1 MTQPSRASVFDL
13 SGRTIAITGDGMQIS
28 TVTGHKLWR
37 ALMRMDRQVDTV
49 FPVKPVGHNQL
60 GKVDGF

>member
-1 MTQPSRASVFDL
+1 MLQELGP
-13 SGRTIAITGDGMQIS
+13 G
-28 TVTGHKLWR
+28 
-37 ALMRMDRQVDTV
+37 VDTV